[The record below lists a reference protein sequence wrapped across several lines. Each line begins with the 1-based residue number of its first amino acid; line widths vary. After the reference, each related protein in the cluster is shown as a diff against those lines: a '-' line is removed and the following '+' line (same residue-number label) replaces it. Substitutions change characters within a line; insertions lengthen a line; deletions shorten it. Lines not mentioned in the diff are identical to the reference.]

1 MNDLNSVAVYQ
12 RKIKGTMIKKWWGKW
27 KRKKK
32 TCTSK
37 MLLSCGKQHG
47 NEGARICDL
56 STPQQAR
63 TAVQFIGGS

>member
-1 MNDLNSVAVYQ
+1 MMGQ
-12 RKIKGTMIKKWWGKW
+12 MEE
-27 KRKKK
+27 KKK

-63 TAVQFIGGS
+63 TAVQFIDPKVRNKVCCL